1 MRGKKNSELSRGNP
15 DHRAELARRILTK
28 VTVPKQTAY
37 VFLQDPSRP
46 KQNGDVT
53 IRRWQLN
60 NIQTARVPL
69 FRAGMVYIACSLVK
83 PPELGVIPVSLHTNI
98 SGGPAGLYY
107 VPLAA
112 MLHDE
117 AARSMLI
124 AALLA
129 PKNS

>member
-1 MRGKKNSELSRGNP
+1 MP
-15 DHRAELARRILTK
+15 W
-28 VTVPKQTAY
+28 QTAY
-37 VFLQDPSRP
+37 VFLQDPLRP

-69 FRAGMVYIACSLVK
+69 FRGGMVYIACSLVK
-83 PPELGVIPVSLHTNI
+83 PPDLGVILTSLHNVI
-98 SGGPAGLYY
+98 SGGAGLYY